1 MSHQSRHQYGA
12 AQQEG
17 IEIGRA
23 PTPPPR
29 ASTASP
35 THRRPDLLAP
45 VAVRKQPTAAS
56 KRQKAARALTVRERL
71 NLPPFDHNG
80 ALLEPVGIVAE
91 RESSS
96 GPLFISP
103 SIIFFQ
109 ARDVMA
115 AYTHCEV
122 KRRAKP
128 NLISCTERKRF
139 CFIPHISHAHRA
151 KYFVCRPKGV
161 RHKRHSRIS
170 QASGRARCGHCH
182 CWPCTFTFGTAYSS
196 RGSSGGRGGGGEW
209 RRSLHP
215 IAVLFPATLSKLTDV
230 GVSVF

>member
-1 MSHQSRHQYGA
+1 MPEFVIFARLSPDAGGTKWTGVLDSTLSIKMASGDRTNREYAPLVSDYTFQMSHQSRHQYGA

-103 SIIFFQ
+103 
-109 ARDVMA
+109 
-115 AYTHCEV
+115 
-122 KRRAKP
+122 
-128 NLISCTERKRF
+128 
-139 CFIPHISHAHRA
+139 
-151 KYFVCRPKGV
+151 
-161 RHKRHSRIS
+161 
-170 QASGRARCGHCH
+170 
-182 CWPCTFTFGTAYSS
+182 
-196 RGSSGGRGGGGEW
+196 
-209 RRSLHP
+209 LHY
-215 IAVLFPATLSKLTDV
+215 LFP
-230 GVSVF
+230 G